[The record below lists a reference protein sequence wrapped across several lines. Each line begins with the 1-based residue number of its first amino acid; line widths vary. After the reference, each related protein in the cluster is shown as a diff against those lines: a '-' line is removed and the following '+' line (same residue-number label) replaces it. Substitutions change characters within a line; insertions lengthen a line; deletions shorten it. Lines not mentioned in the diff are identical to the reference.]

1 MKNLNNRTNAFLLSI
16 TILVALWAHTQVH
29 ATDLVFR
36 YKSPSFSGIG
46 TSAHYLTIENQ
57 EFTRKAEIK
66 SKRIAEEKTREA
78 AKKNTNFNKFLDNM
92 ESRIYAEF
100 SKQLTDAMFGEA
112 CGTSYTAEGATVAPT
127 AEVLENGASTTGD
140 TQTLSA
146 GAGGGTS
153 CNGTMTFNGTTM
165 TYTKDLAN
173 DQVVLQIDGP
183 DGNETIT
190 LPLNDFQF

>member
-1 MKNLNNRTNAFLLSI
+1 MKDSLMSKIVGLLFFA
-16 TILVALWAHTQVH
+16 TILVLWWCKETTAG
-29 ATDLVFR
+29 DLVFK
-36 YKSPSFSGIG
+36 YKSPSFSGVG
-46 TSAHYLTIENQ
+46 TSSHFLTIENQ

-100 SKQLTDAMFGEA
+100 SKQLTDAMFGES

-127 AEVLENGASTTGD
+127 AEVMENSASTTTE

>member
-1 MKNLNNRTNAFLLSI
+1 MKNLNNRTKAFLLSI

-46 TSAHYLTIENQ
+46 MSAHYLTIENQ

-127 AEVLENGASTTGD
+127 AEVMENSASTTTE

>member
-1 MKNLNNRTNAFLLSI
+1 MHKF
-16 TILVALWAHTQVH
+16 
-29 ATDLVFR
+29 
-36 YKSPSFSGIG
+36 KSPSFSGVG
-46 TSAHYLTIENQ
+46 TSSHFLTIENQ

-66 SKRIAEEKTREA
+66 SKIIAEEKTREA
-78 AKKNTNFNKFLDNM
+78 AKKNTNFRKFLVNM

-127 AEVLENGASTTGD
+127 AEVMENGASTTND

>member
-1 MKNLNNRTNAFLLSI
+1 MLKLLVNMVSDAIAKKFKLNELVKQIKQSQKNVSKFGK
-16 TILVALWAHTQVH
+16 
-29 ATDLVFR
+29 
-36 YKSPSFSGIG
+36 Y
-46 TSAHYLTIENQ
+46 IE
-57 EFTRKAEIK
+57 EVEKDIAEIK
-66 SKRIAEEKTREA
+66 SKIIAEEKTREA
-78 AKKNTNFNKFLDNM
+78 AKKNTNFRKFLDNM

-127 AEVLENGASTTGD
+127 AEVMENGASTTND

-183 DGNETIT
+183 DCNETIT
-190 LPLNDFQF
+190 FPLNDFQF

>member
-1 MKNLNNRTNAFLLSI
+1 MRNLNDRTIAILLFF
-16 TILVALWAHTQVH
+16 TILVALWANAQVH
-29 ATDLVFR
+29 AGDLVYRFQ
-36 YKSPSFSGIG
+36 SPSFNGVG
-46 TSAHYLTIENQ
+46 TSSHYLTIENQ

-66 SKRIAEEKTREA
+66 SKRISEEKTIEA
-78 AKKNTNFNKFLDNM
+78 AKKNTNFRKFLDNM

-127 AEVLENGASTTGD
+127 AEVMENSASTTTD
-140 TQTLSA
+140 TQTLHA
-146 GAGGGTS
+146 DAGGGTS
-153 CNGTMTFNGTTM
+153 CSGTMTFNGTTM

-173 DQVVLQIDGP
+173 DEVVLQIDGP

>member
-1 MKNLNNRTNAFLLSI
+1 MKDSLMSKIVGLLFFA
-16 TILVALWAHTQVH
+16 TILMLWWCKETTAG
-29 ATDLVFR
+29 DLVFK
-36 YKSPSFSGIG
+36 YKSPSFSGVG
-46 TSAHYLTIENQ
+46 TSSHFLTIENQ

-112 CGTSYTAEGATVAPT
+112 CGTSYSSTGVAISPT
-127 AEVLENGASTTGD
+127 AEVLENGASTTSD
-140 TQTLSA
+140 TQTLTSD
-146 GAGGGTS
+146 AGGGTS

>member
-1 MKNLNNRTNAFLLSI
+1 MSKIVGLLFFA
-16 TILVALWAHTQVH
+16 TILVLWWCKETTAG
-29 ATDLVFR
+29 DLVFK
-36 YKSPSFSGIG
+36 YKSPSFSGVG
-46 TSAHYLTIENQ
+46 TSSHFLTIENQ

-112 CGTSYTAEGATVAPT
+112 CGTSYVASGDTAGTVVAPT
-127 AEVLENGASTTGD
+127 AQEVEGHT
-140 TQTLSA
+140 
-146 GAGGGTS
+146 GGTS

-165 TYTKDLAN
+165 KYTKDSAN

>member
-1 MKNLNNRTNAFLLSI
+1 MKDSLMSKIVGLLFFA
-16 TILVALWAHTQVH
+16 TILVLWWCKETTAG
-29 ATDLVFR
+29 DLVYKF
-36 YKSPSFSGIG
+36 KSPSFNGVG
-46 TSAHYLTIENQ
+46 TSSHFLTIENQ

-78 AKKNTNFNKFLDNM
+78 AKKNTNFRKFLDNM

-100 SKQLTDAMFGEA
+100 SKQLTDAMFGEG

-127 AEVLENGASTTGD
+127 AEVMENGASTTSD